1 MAPIMDPIKEA
12 TNAMTKPSYIPKDS
26 IYAAPAMDRSNSE
39 GIGEI
44 NDCKIIAKISPN
56 GPNCIIMS

>member
-1 MAPIMDPIKEA
+1 MAPIIDPIKEA
-12 TNAMTKPSYIPKDS
+12 TNAMTKPSYNPKNS
-26 IYAAPAMDRSNSE
+26 IYAAPAMDKSSSE

-44 NDCKIIAKISPN
+44 NDCIIIAKINPN

>member
-1 MAPIMDPIKEA
+1 MDPRKDAIK
-12 TNAMTKPSYIPKDS
+12 AMPKPSNNPKDS
-26 IYAAPAMDRSNSE
+26 IYAAPAMDKTSSE

-56 GPNCIIMS
+56 GPNCIVIS

>member
-1 MAPIMDPIKEA
+1 MDPIKHA
-12 TNAMTKPSYIPKDS
+12 IKAMIKPSYNPKAS

-44 NDCKIIAKISPN
+44 NDCIIIAKINPI